1 MQKMAIIEEKL
12 KELTDKKYKE
22 FQLKLCP
29 GVDNILGVRVPILRK
44 YAKDLLKEYTLDE
57 ILYNLSDKYY
67 ESIMLQGMVIGQD
80 KKKSFDEKLKYIEKF
95 IPKID
100 NWAVCDT
107 FCAGLKI
114 TEKNKEKMWNFLKN
128 YLKSSKEFEIRF
140 AVVMILDYYIEDK
153 YIDDVLNILD
163 KIRSDKYYVQM
174 AVAWALSICMVK
186 FYNKT
191 LEYMQTSNID
201 KFTFNKTI
209 QKSIESYRITDEQ
222 KQILKNMKKI

>member
-1 MQKMAIIEEKL
+1 MQKIAIIEEKL
-12 KELTDKKYKE
+12 KKLADKKYKE

-29 GVDNILGVRVPILRK
+29 GIDNILGVRVPILRK

-80 KKKSFDEKLKYIEKF
+80 KKKDFSEKLEYIKEF
-95 IPKID
+95 IPKIN

-153 YIDDVLNILD
+153 YINDIF
-163 KIRSDKYYVQM
+163 KIMDSIKSDAYYAQM
-174 AVAWALSICMVK
+174 AVAWALSVCAIK
-186 FYNKT
+186 FYDKT
-191 LEYMQTSNID
+191 LEYLKNSNID
-201 KFTFNKTI
+201 KFTFNKAI

-222 KQILKNMKKI
+222 KQTLKNMKKM